1 MVNEVRKCC
10 GAPLTWFCEAP
21 HSSDETRIEVEEEEE
36 EERMSAAASISHRPP
51 VEAKT

>member
-21 HSSDETRIEVEEEEE
+21 HSSDETRIEVEEEE
-36 EERMSAAASISHRPP
+36 RMSAAASTSHRPP

>member
-10 GAPLTWFCEAP
+10 GAPLTWFSEAP
-21 HSSDETRIEVEEEEE
+21 YSSDETRIEVEEDD
-36 EERMSAAASISHRPP
+36 EERVSTASISHRPP

>member
-21 HSSDETRIEVEEEEE
+21 HSSDETGIEVEAE